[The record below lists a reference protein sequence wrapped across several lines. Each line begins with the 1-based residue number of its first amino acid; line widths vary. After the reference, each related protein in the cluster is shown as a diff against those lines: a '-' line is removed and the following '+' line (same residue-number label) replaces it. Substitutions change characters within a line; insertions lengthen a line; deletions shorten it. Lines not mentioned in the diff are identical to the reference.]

1 MKHGNVRLTAQQLR
15 NSILQLAVQG
25 KLVPQDPHDEG
36 ASVLLEKI
44 RNEKQMLVKSG
55 KIKKERA
62 LKPIEDEEIP
72 FDIPASWEWVRLG
85 EIGEIVGGGTPKTEK
100 SEYWDN
106 GKIPWLTP
114 ADMKNIKGKY
124 VSRGERHIT
133 EQGLQNSSAR
143 LISKNSLIYSSRAP
157 IGYIAI
163 ATNELC
169 TNQGF
174 KSIVLFDESIVDY
187 LYYCV
192 IQRTPEIKSRASG
205 TTFKEISGT
214 EFGKIFVPFPPLAEQ
229 KRIVAKMEELMPL
242 VNVYDKAEQKLA
254 VLNAA
259 FPDLL
264 KKAVLQDAIQGKLMP
279 QTLSDEPAS
288 VLLEKIRKEKQSFV
302 KSGKIKKEKPL
313 KPITN
318 EEIPFDIPASWEW
331 VRLGEIVDINPR
343 NTADDDTITS
353 FVPMNLISDGYQN
366 KFTCEIKKWQDIK
379 SGFTHFCDGDIA
391 IAKITPCFQNR
402 KSAVFENL
410 QNGIGAGTTE
420 LHILRPYSNY
430 SNVLYLFWFCKTV
443 YFIQNGVKTFTGTAG
458 QQRIGLPYIANCLF
472 PLPPLPEQKR
482 IVVKIDDLF
491 ALIERQL

>member
-25 KLVPQDPHDEG
+25 KLVPQDPYEEP

-44 RNEKQMLVKSG
+44 RGEKLALVKSG
-55 KIKKERA
+55 KIKKGKP
-62 LKPIEDEEIP
+62 LKPITDEEIP
-72 FDIPASWEWVRLG
+72 FDIPVSWEWVRLG
-85 EIGEIVGGGTPKTEK
+85 KAVHDLGQKKPDQQFSYIDVG
-100 SEYWDN
+100 SIDNLN
-106 GKIPWLTP
+106 GKLSN
-114 ADMKNIKGKY
+114 DENILQPENAP
-124 VSRGERHIT
+124 SRARKIIK
-133 EQGLQNSSAR
+133 QGAV
-143 LISKNSLIYSSRAP
+143 IYSTVRPYLLNICIIDKIFSKEP
-157 IGYIAI
+157 IASTAFAVMY
-163 ATNELC
+163 TDDY
-169 TNQGF
+169 
-174 KSIVLFDESIVDY
+174 LFNKY
-187 LYYCV
+187 LYYILRSQFFIEYV
-192 IQRTPEIKSRASG
+192 NINMIGVAYPAIND
-205 TTFKEISGT
+205 TTLYNAI
-214 EFGKIFVPFPPLAEQ
+214 IPVPPLAEQ
-229 KRIVAKMEELMPL
+229 KRIVTRIEELMRL
-242 VNVYDKAEQKLA
+242 VDTYDKAEQKLTA
-254 VLNAA
+254 LNAV

-302 KSGKIKKEKPL
+302 KIGKNKKEKPL
-313 KPITN
+313 KPIMD
-318 EEIPFDIPASWEW
+318 EEIPFEIPAGWEW

-402 KSAVFENL
+402 KSVVFENL

-482 IVVKIDDLF
+482 IVAKIDDLF
-491 ALIERQL
+491 TVIEEQL